1 MKNKLIYV
9 IIFLFVILI
18 GITIYKYKVY
28 DKNEKKHYFIP
39 MMPSNMRSP
48 RVKVTSNVKEEEKDK
63 ILYKEYII
71 TDDLKEIE
79 YTYIVNNNKS
89 ITGKIYIDDNKNLYI
104 TDVVNKKVYKPSNV
118 KFKTMF
124 KKDYPYNNIYIYL
137 ISEDN
142 NLYFLQLTN
151 NDINKT
157 SVKQIFMPGKIYN
170 FTKLEYTLDAFPNS
184 NSLFVLADDDNVY
197 DVATLIRYNK
207 NILSM
212 FDDFYVYDDNT
223 ITEVYGNVIVDK
235 DNNLYKIK
243 YAFVTF
249 DNNTFSGSNTK
260 LIITDNNDLIYE
272 KDNAQ
277 VMGLFNKKVKDI
289 SFDEK
294 VVGKA
299 GKLIITFKD
308 NYKIK
313 LDAACNKY
321 FCINEIEE

>member
-1 MKNKLIYV
+1 
-9 IIFLFVILI
+9 
-18 GITIYKYKVY
+18 
-28 DKNEKKHYFIP
+28 
-39 MMPSNMRSP
+39 
-48 RVKVTSNVKEEEKDK
+48 
-63 ILYKEYII
+63 
-71 TDDLKEIE
+71 
-79 YTYIVNNNKS
+79 
-89 ITGKIYIDDNKNLYI
+89 
-104 TDVVNKKVYKPSNV
+104 
-118 KFKTMF
+118 MF

-142 NLYFLQLTN
+142 NLYFLQLN
-151 NDINKT
+151 DNDINKT
-157 SVKQIFMPGKIYN
+157 SVTQIFMPGKIYN

-184 NSLFVLADDDNVY
+184 NSLFVLADDGNVY

-223 ITEVYGNVIVDK
+223 ITDVYGNVIVDK

>member
-39 MMPSNMRSP
+39 MMPSNMKSP

-79 YTYIVNNNKS
+79 YTYIDNNKS

-104 TDVVNKKVYKPSNV
+104 TDIVNKKIYKPSNV

-124 KKDYPYNNIYIYL
+124 KKDYQYKNIYIYL

-157 SVKQIFMPGKIYN
+157 SVTQIFMPGKIYN

-223 ITEVYGNVIVDK
+223 ITDVYGNVIVDK

>member
-28 DKNEKKHYFIP
+28 DKNENKHYFIP
-39 MMPSNMRSP
+39 MMPSNIRLP
-48 RVKVTSNVKEEEKDK
+48 RVKVTSDVKEEEKDK
-63 ILYKEYII
+63 DTYKDLIIKENIL
-71 TDDLKEIE
+71 EIE
-79 YTYIVNNNKS
+79 YTYIDNNKS

-104 TDVVNKKVYKPSNV
+104 TDIVNKKIYKPSNV

-124 KKDYPYNNIYIYL
+124 KKDYQYKNIYIYL

-157 SVKQIFMPGKIYN
+157 SVTQIFMPGKIYN

-184 NSLFVLADDDNVY
+184 NSLFVLADDGNVY

-223 ITEVYGNVIVDK
+223 ITDVYGNVIVDK

>member
-63 ILYKEYII
+63 DTYKDLIIKENIL
-71 TDDLKEIE
+71 EIE
-79 YTYIVNNNKS
+79 YTYIDNNKS

-104 TDVVNKKVYKPSNV
+104 TDIVNKKIYKPSNV

-124 KKDYPYNNIYIYL
+124 KKDYQYKNIYIYL

-157 SVKQIFMPGKIYN
+157 SVTQIFMPGKIYN

-184 NSLFVLADDDNVY
+184 NSLFVLADDGNVY

-223 ITEVYGNVIVDK
+223 ITDVYGNVIVDK

>member
-1 MKNKLIYV
+1 MKKKLIY
-9 IIFLFVILI
+9 IIIIVFIALI
-18 GITIYKYKVY
+18 GLTIYKYKVY
-28 DKNEKKHYFIP
+28 EKNKNNYFFSDTIPEKTKNNIVYSEKKDQEI
-39 MMPSNMRSP
+39 
-48 RVKVTSNVKEEEKDK
+48 
-63 ILYKEYII
+63 YKEYII
-71 TDDLKEIE
+71 TNDLKDVE
-79 YTYIVNNNKS
+79 YRYIDNNKS

-104 TDVVNKKVYKPSNV
+104 TDIVNKKIYKPSNV

-151 NDINKT
+151 NDINQT

-223 ITEVYGNVIVDK
+223 ITDVYGNVIVDK

>member
-1 MKNKLIYV
+1 MKKKLIY
-9 IIFLFVILI
+9 IIIIVFIALI
-18 GITIYKYKVY
+18 GLTIYKYKVY
-28 DKNEKKHYFIP
+28 EKNKNNYFFSDTIPEKTKNNIVYSEKKDQEI
-39 MMPSNMRSP
+39 
-48 RVKVTSNVKEEEKDK
+48 
-63 ILYKEYII
+63 YKEYII
-71 TDDLKEIE
+71 TNDLKDVE
-79 YTYIVNNNKS
+79 YTYIDNNKS

-104 TDVVNKKVYKPSNV
+104 TDIVNKKIYKPSNV

-142 NLYFLQLTN
+142 NLYFLQLN
-151 NDINKT
+151 DNDINKT

-223 ITEVYGNVIVDK
+223 ITDVYGNVIVDK

>member
-63 ILYKEYII
+63 DTYKDLIIKENIL
-71 TDDLKEIE
+71 EIE
-79 YTYIVNNNKS
+79 YTYIDNNKS

-104 TDVVNKKVYKPSNV
+104 TDIVNKKIYKPSNV

-124 KKDYPYNNIYIYL
+124 KKDYQYKNIYIYL

-157 SVKQIFMPGKIYN
+157 SVTQIFMPGKIYN

-223 ITEVYGNVIVDK
+223 ITDVYGNVIVDK

-321 FCINEIEE
+321 FCINKLEE

>member
-63 ILYKEYII
+63 DTYKDLIIKENIL
-71 TDDLKEIE
+71 EIE
-79 YTYIVNNNKS
+79 YTYIDNNKS

-104 TDVVNKKVYKPSNV
+104 TDIVNKKIYKPSNV

-124 KKDYPYNNIYIYL
+124 KKDYQYKNIYIYL

-157 SVKQIFMPGKIYN
+157 SVTQIFMPGKIYN

-223 ITEVYGNVIVDK
+223 ITDVYGNVIVDK

>member
-1 MKNKLIYV
+1 M
-9 IIFLFVILI
+9 
-18 GITIYKYKVY
+18 
-28 DKNEKKHYFIP
+28 
-39 MMPSNMRSP
+39 
-48 RVKVTSNVKEEEKDK
+48 
-63 ILYKEYII
+63 
-71 TDDLKEIE
+71 E
-79 YTYIVNNNKS
+79 YTYIDNNKS

-142 NLYFLQLTN
+142 NLYFLQLN
-151 NDINKT
+151 DNDINKT

-223 ITEVYGNVIVDK
+223 ITDVYGNVIVDK

>member
-28 DKNEKKHYFIP
+28 DKNENKHYFIP

-63 ILYKEYII
+63 DTYKDLIIKENIL
-71 TDDLKEIE
+71 EIE
-79 YTYIVNNNKS
+79 YTYIDNNKS

-104 TDVVNKKVYKPSNV
+104 TDIVNKKIYKPSNV

-124 KKDYPYNNIYIYL
+124 KKDYQYKNIYIYL

-157 SVKQIFMPGKIYN
+157 SVTQIFMPGKIYN

-184 NSLFVLADDDNVY
+184 NSLFVLADDGNVY

-223 ITEVYGNVIVDK
+223 ITDVYGNVIVDK

>member
-39 MMPSNMRSP
+39 MMPSNMKSP

-79 YTYIVNNNKS
+79 YTYIDNNKS

-104 TDVVNKKVYKPSNV
+104 TDIVNKKIYKPSNV

-124 KKDYPYNNIYIYL
+124 KKDYQYKNIYIYL

-157 SVKQIFMPGKIYN
+157 SVTQIFMPGKIYN

-223 ITEVYGNVIVDK
+223 ITDVYGNVIVDK

-321 FCINEIEE
+321 FCINKLEE

>member
-39 MMPSNMRSP
+39 VMPSNMRSP

-63 ILYKEYII
+63 DTYKDLIIKENIL
-71 TDDLKEIE
+71 EIE
-79 YTYIVNNNKS
+79 YTYIDNNKS

-104 TDVVNKKVYKPSNV
+104 TDIVNKKIYKPSNV

-124 KKDYPYNNIYIYL
+124 KKDYQYKNIYIYL

-157 SVKQIFMPGKIYN
+157 SVTQIFMPGKIYN

-184 NSLFVLADDDNVY
+184 NSLFVLADDGNVY

-223 ITEVYGNVIVDK
+223 ITDVYGNVIVDK

>member
-63 ILYKEYII
+63 DTYKDLIIKENIL
-71 TDDLKEIE
+71 EIE
-79 YTYIVNNNKS
+79 YTYIDNNKS

-104 TDVVNKKVYKPSNV
+104 TDIVNKKIYKPSNV

-124 KKDYPYNNIYIYL
+124 KKDYQYKNIYIYL

-151 NDINKT
+151 NDINNT
-157 SVKQIFMPGKIYN
+157 SVTQIFMPGKIYN

-184 NSLFVLADDDNVY
+184 NSLFVLADDGNVY

-223 ITEVYGNVIVDK
+223 ITDVYGNVIVDK

>member
-1 MKNKLIYV
+1 MKKKLIY
-9 IIFLFVILI
+9 IIIIVFIALI
-18 GITIYKYKVY
+18 GLTIYKYKVY
-28 DKNEKKHYFIP
+28 EKNKNNYFFSDTIPEKTKNNIVYSEKKDQEI
-39 MMPSNMRSP
+39 
-48 RVKVTSNVKEEEKDK
+48 
-63 ILYKEYII
+63 YKEYII
-71 TDDLKEIE
+71 TNDLKDVE
-79 YTYIVNNNKS
+79 YRYIDNNKS

-104 TDVVNKKVYKPSNV
+104 TDIVNKKIYKPSNV

-124 KKDYPYNNIYIYL
+124 KKDYPYKNIYIYL

-157 SVKQIFMPGKIYN
+157 SVTQIFMPGKIYN

-184 NSLFVLADDDNVY
+184 NSLFVLADDGNVY

-223 ITEVYGNVIVDK
+223 ITDVYGNVIVDK

>member
-1 MKNKLIYV
+1 MKKKLIY
-9 IIFLFVILI
+9 IIIIVFIALI
-18 GITIYKYKVY
+18 GLTIYKYKVY
-28 DKNEKKHYFIP
+28 EKNKNNYFFSDTIPEKTKNNIVYSEKKDQEI
-39 MMPSNMRSP
+39 
-48 RVKVTSNVKEEEKDK
+48 
-63 ILYKEYII
+63 YKEYII
-71 TDDLKEIE
+71 TNDLKDVE
-79 YTYIVNNNKS
+79 YRYIDNNKS

-104 TDVVNKKVYKPSNV
+104 TDIVNKKIYKPSNV

-124 KKDYPYNNIYIYL
+124 KKDYPYKNIYIYL

-142 NLYFLQLTN
+142 NLYFLQLN
-151 NDINKT
+151 DNDINKT
-157 SVKQIFMPGKIYN
+157 SVTQIFMPGKIYN

-223 ITEVYGNVIVDK
+223 ITDVYGNVIVDK

>member
-39 MMPSNMRSP
+39 MMPSNMKSP

-79 YTYIVNNNKS
+79 YTYIDNNKS

-104 TDVVNKKVYKPSNV
+104 TDIVNKKIYKPSNV

-124 KKDYPYNNIYIYL
+124 KKDYQYKNIYIYL

-157 SVKQIFMPGKIYN
+157 SVTQIFMPGKIYN

-184 NSLFVLADDDNVY
+184 NSLFVLADDGNVY

-223 ITEVYGNVIVDK
+223 ITDVYGNVIVDK

-321 FCINEIEE
+321 FCINKLEE

>member
-1 MKNKLIYV
+1 MKKKLIY
-9 IIFLFVILI
+9 IIIIVFIALI
-18 GITIYKYKVY
+18 GLTIYKYKVY
-28 DKNEKKHYFIP
+28 EKNKNNYFFSDTIPEKTKNNIVYSEKKDQDI
-39 MMPSNMRSP
+39 
-48 RVKVTSNVKEEEKDK
+48 
-63 ILYKEYII
+63 YKEYII
-71 TDDLKEIE
+71 TNDLKDVE
-79 YTYIVNNNKS
+79 YTYIDNNKS

-104 TDVVNKKVYKPSNV
+104 TDIVNKKIYKPSNV

-142 NLYFLQLTN
+142 NLYFLQLN
-151 NDINKT
+151 DNDINKT

-223 ITEVYGNVIVDK
+223 ITDVYGNVIVDK

>member
-63 ILYKEYII
+63 DTYKDLIIKENIL
-71 TDDLKEIE
+71 EIE
-79 YTYIVNNNKS
+79 YTYIDNNKS

-104 TDVVNKKVYKPSNV
+104 TDIVNKKIYKPSNV

-124 KKDYPYNNIYIYL
+124 KKDYQYKNIYIYL

-157 SVKQIFMPGKIYN
+157 SVTQIFMPGKIYN

-184 NSLFVLADDDNVY
+184 NSLFVLADDGNVY

-223 ITEVYGNVIVDK
+223 ITDVYGNVIVDK

-321 FCINEIEE
+321 FCINKLEE

>member
-39 MMPSNMRSP
+39 MMPSNIRLP
-48 RVKVTSNVKEEEKDK
+48 RVKVTSDVKEEEKDK

-79 YTYIVNNNKS
+79 YTYIVNNDES

-104 TDVVNKKVYKPSNV
+104 TDIVNKKIYKPSNV

-137 ISEDN
+137 ISE
-142 NLYFLQLTN
+142 
-151 NDINKT
+151 
-157 SVKQIFMPGKIYN
+157 
-170 FTKLEYTLDAFPNS
+170 
-184 NSLFVLADDDNVY
+184 
-197 DVATLIRYNK
+197 
-207 NILSM
+207 
-212 FDDFYVYDDNT
+212 
-223 ITEVYGNVIVDK
+223 